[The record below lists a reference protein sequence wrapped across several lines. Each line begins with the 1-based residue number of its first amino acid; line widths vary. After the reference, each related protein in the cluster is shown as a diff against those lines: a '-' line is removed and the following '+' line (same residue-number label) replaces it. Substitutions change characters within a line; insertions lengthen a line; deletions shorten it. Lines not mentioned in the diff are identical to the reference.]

1 MKKKLKSV
9 FNSTGGF
16 SLAEVL
22 VAVLILLMVS
32 EVVVGGIP
40 SAIQAMD
47 KITRASNAQALLST
61 TLIRL
66 REELTTATDVEITGI
81 NEVNF
86 KDTYGIGSK
95 IKYTSEKGLTIKK
108 GTLDEYPLVSDAASN
123 KDLYVECKFSGN
135 STTGIVLVNDIK
147 VKRKN
152 YSGSPDIASAQ
163 HYAIQVLGTVKE
175 ITPASPG

>member
-1 MKKKLKSV
+1 MKKKLRSV

-66 REELTTATDVEITGI
+66 REELTTATDVEIVGDS
-81 NEVNF
+81 EVKF
-86 KDTYGIGSK
+86 KDPYGIDST
-95 IKYTSEKGLTIKK
+95 IKYNTEEGKEGLIIQR
-108 GTLDEYPLVSDAASN
+108 GTLEAYPLVSDAAAN
-123 KDLYVECKFSGN
+123 KDLYVKCQFSRN
-135 STTGIVLVNDIK
+135 AATTTRIVMVNNIV

-152 YSGSPDIASAQ
+152 ISDSPDIASAQ
-163 HYAIQVLGTVKE
+163 QYAIQVLGTVK
-175 ITPASPG
+175 